1 MWRVWDTG
9 EVHTGFGW
17 GDPREG
23 DYLQDLG
30 VDERVIFK
38 YTFKKWVGQAWT
50 TLFWLK
56 IRTGG
61 GLFWIQ

>member
-9 EVHTGFGW
+9 EVRTGFGW

-23 DYLQDLG
+23 DYLQDIG

-38 YTFKKWVGQAWT
+38 
-50 TLFWLK
+50 
-56 IRTGG
+56 
-61 GLFWIQ
+61 